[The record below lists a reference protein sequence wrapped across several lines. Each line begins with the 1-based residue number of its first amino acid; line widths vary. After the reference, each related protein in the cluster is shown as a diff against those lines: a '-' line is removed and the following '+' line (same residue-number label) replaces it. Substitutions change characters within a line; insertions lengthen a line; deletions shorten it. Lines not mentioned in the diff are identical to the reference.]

1 MTILEYGDI
10 NKPLLVLIHGFESP
24 VEVWAEYVN
33 YFLEDYYLVVPI
45 LPGHN
50 PKEREDFVNFDLVIK
65 ELEEVLLKINKPIK
79 LLYGMSMGGA
89 VCGKLFDRNKLQIEN
104 LVFDGSPLL
113 GFNNLMKK
121 MMKSTYLDLT
131 HKTQKRNPKTIKQ
144 AVNSII
150 PKEKLFLFLDVLDN
164 ISDDT
169 IINYINELGNYH
181 IKNDVINDTKI
192 YFYHGTKMN
201 ELLAKKSANYLK
213 KYYPNTQIKV
223 FKRCGHCEI
232 SIFKPLQMI
241 RELEDILSKN
251 GL

>member
-1 MTILEYGDI
+1 
-10 NKPLLVLIHGFESP
+10 
-24 VEVWAEYVN
+24 
-33 YFLEDYYLVVPI
+33 
-45 LPGHN
+45 
-50 PKEREDFVNFDLVIK
+50 
-65 ELEEVLLKINKPIK
+65 
-79 LLYGMSMGGA
+79 MSMGGA

-169 IINYINELGNYH
+169 IINYINELANYH
-181 IKNDVINDTKI
+181 IKNDV
-192 YFYHGTKMN
+192 KMI
-201 ELLAKKSANYLK
+201 LK
-213 KYYPNTQIKV
+213 
-223 FKRCGHCEI
+223 FI
-232 SIFKPLQMI
+232 SITEQ
-241 RELEDILSKN
+241 R
-251 GL
+251 